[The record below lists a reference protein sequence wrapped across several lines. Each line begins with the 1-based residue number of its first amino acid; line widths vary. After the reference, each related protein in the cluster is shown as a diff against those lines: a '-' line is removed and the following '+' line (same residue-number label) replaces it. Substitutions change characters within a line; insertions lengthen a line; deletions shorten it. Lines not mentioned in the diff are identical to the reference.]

1 MTAHVAERG
10 EGRGR
15 VVLRLMGTV
24 PSSDVAIE
32 AAIRIAKAYHS
43 EIESVVVADR
53 QIFDAAGYA
62 FAREICVA
70 RPSAAPVAATVI
82 ARQIELA
89 ARSLQRHVELLAGRA
104 EVPVLARLV
113 EDTPVG
119 ALASACQMSGP
130 WNVVALGEVATGD
143 WLRRLDV
150 LFERVTG
157 MTGVLLAGPRSRIA
171 EGPVVAVI
179 EDIDRLT
186 GMLRAAERIA
196 RVTASDIVLAVVAET
211 RSMQAWI
218 EDQIRLATGSAAETV
233 VVALGRPGGGIAVA
247 AEALRLLHAG
257 FVIAEHGGILVP
269 HEGDASALLAAVE
282 CPLLVV
288 R

>member
-15 VVLRLMGTV
+15 VVLRLLGTV
-24 PSSDVAIE
+24 PPSEVAIE

-43 EIESVVVADR
+43 EIESVVVTDR

-62 FAREICVA
+62 FAREICVS
-70 RPSAAPVAATVI
+70 RPSQGPIAVAEI

-89 ARSLQRHVELLAGRA
+89 GRALQRRVELLAGQA
-104 EVPVLARLV
+104 EVPVLARVV

-119 ALASACQMSGP
+119 ALASACQVSGP

-157 MTGVLLAGPRSRIA
+157 MTGVLLAGPRSRIGD
-171 EGPVVAVI
+171 GPVVAVI
-179 EDIDRLT
+179 EDIERLT

-196 RVTASDIVLAVVAET
+196 RVTESEIVVAVVAET
-211 RSMQAWI
+211 RAMQAWI
-218 EDQIRLATGSAAETV
+218 EDHIRLATGIAPETPV
-233 VVALGRPGGGIAVA
+233 VTLGRPGGGVAVA
-247 AEALRLLHAG
+247 AEALRRLGAG

-269 HEGDASALLAAVE
+269 RDGDAGALLAAME
-282 CPLLVV
+282 SPLLVV